1 MSSTMYR
8 AEHLAP
14 VISLD
19 AARAGRRGGVAVGDT
34 LMVRCSLVSDD
45 AVYRWVGIHEST
57 TIAEC
62 CDTVATVFNIDGQV
76 GAEADPGLLLG
87 DVLPAAGATTTFRW
101 GLWRVEMQLADVYP
115 RDESTPPSVCVAG
128 SGTFGER
135 PFDIAAVNARLL
147 GAERAKQ
154 LELLLREDVRD
165 VVGRA
170 ASHDFL
176 PLIQA
181 LGMERG
187 VDRRAGV
194 GAGEGESV
202 RARLVDLPL
211 EREPR
216 SRDAF
221 WACVLADACFADDA
235 ATRRLTESI
244 MRSLGWGDLDAEE
257 IRSLCA
263 ASLVELAGLTAGQ
276 PLARRLDLYRDLL
289 RG

>member
-1 MSSTMYR
+1 MSSTIYR

-19 AARAGRRGGVAVGDT
+19 AARAGRRGGAAAGDT

-45 AVYRWVGIHEST
+45 AVYRWVGIHEGT

-62 CDTVATVFNIDGQV
+62 CGTVATVFGIDGQV
-76 GAEADPGLLLG
+76 GAEADPGLVLG
-87 DVLPAAGATTTFRW
+87 RVLPAAGATTSFRW
-101 GLWRVEMQLADVYP
+101 GLWRIEMQLADVYP

-128 SGTFGER
+128 SGEFGER

-147 GAERAKQ
+147 GSERATQ
-154 LELLLREDVRD
+154 LELLLRGDVRD

-181 LGMERG
+181 LGVER
-187 VDRRAGV
+187 
-194 GAGEGESV
+194 SV
-202 RARLVDLPL
+202 ERSAEASTSADAPARLADLPL
-211 EREPR
+211 ERDPR

-235 ATRRLTESI
+235 TTRRLTESI

-257 IRSLCA
+257 IRSLCV
-263 ASLVELAGLTAGQ
+263 ASLVELAGLAAGL